1 MYRLRLEYESITNV
15 SLRIIS
21 SLNTSRN
28 CLWWGYFLIKTQE
41 YCQQPKFLL
50 NSITDVFMRVF
61 WNSCT
66 KNFGTIPEKRM
77 LQSFLLIN
85 LYDHSLHH
93 TGLETPLKILF
104 WKCLGRKEC
113 SNTSKISKR
122 SLCKTTPFSLPLQAC
137 SSEFLVSTKSNLE
150 KNVSCDSSLK

>member
-1 MYRLRLEYESITNV
+1 MYRLLLEYESITNV

-113 SNTSKISKR
+113 SNTLKISKR

-137 SSEFLVSTKSNLE
+137 SSEFLASTKSNSE